1 MKKLNVFLLVA
12 AMSFCVTA
20 CGSETKEAPVE
31 SEKQTQSMQRENE
44 TAEIEETEDIN
55 FEELTAVDNEECSII
70 LTGLEPDNLWGYT
83 INAMLENKSADKTYM
98 FSLENAS
105 IDGVQCTDLFASE
118 VAAGKK
124 ANEDISLSDKE
135 LKENGVTD
143 FSDIELSFRV
153 YDSDDW
159 SADAVAKETVHV
171 YPYGE
176 ENAIVFEREAQPE
189 DVVLV
194 DNEDVSMILTGYEED
209 EIWGYTANLFL
220 INKTDKNVM
229 FSVDDTSINGH
240 MVSTFFASTVYA
252 GKCEFTSISWSDSEL
267 EENGITDVEEIE
279 MKIRVYDEE
288 NWSDEDIVNEIVT
301 LNP

>member
-12 AMSFCVTA
+12 AISFCVTA
-20 CGSETKEAPVE
+20 CGTEPPKTLADN
-31 SEKQTQSMQRENE
+31 EKQTQSMQKENE
-44 TAEIEETEDIN
+44 TEKTEDII
-55 FEELTAVDNEECSII
+55 FEKITAVDNEECSII
-70 LTGLEPDNLWGYT
+70 LTGLEPDNMWGYT

-159 SADAVAKETVHV
+159 SADVVAKETVHV

-176 ENAIVFEREAQPE
+176 ENAVVFEREAQQE
-189 DVVLV
+189 DVVLA
-194 DNEDVSMILTGYEED
+194 DNEDVTMILTGYEED

-229 FSVDDTSINGH
+229 FSVDDTSINGY
-240 MVSTFFASTVYA
+240 MVTTFFASTVYA

-288 NWSDEDIVNEIVT
+288 NWYGEDIVNEIVT

>member
-20 CGSETKEAPVE
+20 CGTETPKTLADN
-31 SEKQTQSMQRENE
+31 EKQTQSMQKENE
-44 TAEIEETEDIN
+44 TQKTEDII
-55 FEELTAVDNEECSII
+55 FEKITAVDNEECSII
-70 LTGLEPDNLWGYT
+70 LTGLEPDNMWGYT

-159 SADAVAKETVHV
+159 SADVVAKETVHV
-171 YPYGE
+171 YPYGK
-176 ENAIVFEREAQPE
+176 ENAVVFEREAQQE
-189 DVVLV
+189 DVVLA
-194 DNEDVSMILTGYEED
+194 DNEDVTMILTGYEED

-229 FSVDDTSINGH
+229 FSVDDTSINGY
-240 MVSTFFASTVYA
+240 MVTTFFASTVYA

-288 NWSDEDIVNEIVT
+288 NWYDEDIVNEIVT

>member
-1 MKKLNVFLLVA
+1 MKKLNVILLVA
-12 AMSFCVTA
+12 AMSFSLAA
-20 CGSETKEAPVE
+20 CGGETSEPSAEHEEQLQSSEEAQMQKEIV
-31 SEKQTQSMQRENE
+31 
-44 TAEIEETEDIN
+44 
-55 FEELTAVDNEECSII
+55 FEEMTAVDNEACSVV

-83 INAMLENKSADKTYM
+83 VNALLENKTSDKTYM
-98 FSLENAS
+98 FSLESAS
-105 IDGVQCTDLFASE
+105 IDGVQCSDLFASE

-124 ANEDISLSDKE
+124 SNEDISLSDSE

-159 SADAVAKETVHV
+159 SADAVARETIHI

-176 ENAIVFEREAQPE
+176 ENAVVFEREAQPE

-194 DNEDVSMILTGYEED
+194 DNEDITMILTGYEED

-220 INKTDKNVM
+220 VNKTDKNIM
-229 FSVDDTSINGH
+229 FSVDDTSINGY
-240 MVSTFFASTVYA
+240 MVATYFASTVYA
-252 GKCEFTSISWSDSEL
+252 GKCEFTSISWYDSEL

-279 MKIRVYDEE
+279 MNVRVYDED
-288 NWSDEDIVNEIVT
+288 NWDAEDIFNEIIT